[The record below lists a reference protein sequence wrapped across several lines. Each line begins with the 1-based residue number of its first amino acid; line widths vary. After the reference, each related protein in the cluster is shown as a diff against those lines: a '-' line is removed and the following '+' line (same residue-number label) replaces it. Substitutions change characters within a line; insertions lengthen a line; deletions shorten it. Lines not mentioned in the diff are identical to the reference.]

1 MRFLN
6 IWERKI
12 FWQQCNNECFLNTIY
27 YIKIHRR
34 STCEQEYFILISRKF
49 EYKNNKIVNTYN
61 RWFSKI
67 VLILIESPIVYIH
80 IDFSKMSQDKRKKIK
95 IDIPSEFVGTKKRN
109 RRFARKIFI
118 AAQRLFPGIPRVQR
132 YDKFPSVSVA
142 HTLVPRD
149 ISQPF
154 SIPGNAIPRTGAD
167 SANLL
172 RSRPTNLPT
181 VVPPASRGSTSVREL
196 VIRRD
201 AIKSVEKKVR
211 KDEAARQQ
219 GGNNPEDE
227 YAHVTDESSPIY
239 HDETRG
245 DTTTSPRPT
254 INALI

>member
-1 MRFLN
+1 MNSLEQRKGIVDSQERFSSRRKDCFPAFHAFSATTNFLASLSRILSSPATSLN
-6 IWERKI
+6 
-12 FWQQCNNECFLNTIY
+12 LS
-27 YIKIHRR
+27 R
-34 STCEQEYFILISRKF
+34 SLETRY
-49 EYKNNKIVNTYN
+49 
-61 RWFSKI
+61 
-67 VLILIESPIVYIH
+67 
-80 IDFSKMSQDKRKKIK
+80 
-95 IDIPSEFVGTKKRN
+95 
-109 RRFARKIFI
+109 
-118 AAQRLFPGIPRVQR
+118 RV
-132 YDKFPSVSVA
+132 
-142 HTLVPRD
+142 
-149 ISQPF
+149 
-154 SIPGNAIPRTGAD
+154 D

-181 VVPPASRGSTSVREL
+181 VVPPASRGSASVREL